1 MRIKTEEEFEFEQE
15 RKASDAAKLNNRT
28 DYLKQRGE
36 QMARHYL
43 RGFSN
48 DDILTV
54 MTHALN
60 ERTGTTNKVSINV
73 SPSVAQLRDFIE
85 SVHPT
90 HDRYAW
96 SDGVS
101 NLIAD
106 IKDLMK

>member
-1 MRIKTEEEFEFEQE
+1 MIIKIEEELEFLQDRAE
-15 RKASDAAKLNNRT
+15 SDAAKLNNRS
-28 DYLKQRGE
+28 DRLKHRGE

-43 RGFSN
+43 RGFGV
-48 DDILTV
+48 DDILTI
-54 MTHALN
+54 MTHALR
-60 ERTGTTNKVSINV
+60 ERTGTTNKVIISV
-73 SPSVAQLRDFIE
+73 SQLRDFIE